1 MWQDLD
7 FVSLEK
13 STRYEGGF
21 TDASATIAFFWQVVH
36 AMSDDEK
43 RLLLQFI
50 TGCDRAPVGGL
61 KKLELIIARNGGDDN
76 TRYVCW
82 SGLGTESNIKQ
93 FSI

>member
-1 MWQDLD
+1 
-7 FVSLEK
+7 LEK

-21 TDASATIAFFWQVVH
+21 IETSATIEYFWKVVH
-36 AMSDDEK
+36 AMNDDEK

-76 TRYVCW
+76 TRYINVT
-82 SGLGTESNIKQ
+82 LHLQIQN
-93 FSI
+93 